1 MELMEDKE
9 TQKIF
14 EKAKDDSSSLYIF
27 CDSVSFITKHTKT
40 ITSPLKLLM
49 NFAIDAR
56 QLQRRVYSLTRRV
69 ATRQSRDDGDS
80 NRLIAT
86 KSLKP
91 SRAETEQ
98 AKRSARIDRDL
109 EKDSHRLRREIQ
121 ILAMGKD
128 ATALMKQMQANDE
141 NGYTQEDGIQLRPL
155 INQYLLS
162 TVRYAIDMAAATE
175 AGSTVNIGFEHHK
188 RILNSRKDVQLV
200 DGFNSEERQSL
211 WCCAKHLIRYYKFEG
226 AQL

>member
-1 MELMEDKE
+1 MEDKK

-14 EKAKDDSSSLYIF
+14 EKVQDDSSSLYIF
-27 CDSVSFITKHTKT
+27 CDSASFVTKNTKT
-40 ITSPLKLLM
+40 ITSPLKLLV
-49 NFAIDAR
+49 NFAIVAR
-56 QLQRRVYSLTRRV
+56 QLQHRVYFLIRV
-69 ATRQSRDDGDS
+69 AARQSRDVGDS

-86 KSLKP
+86 KSPKS

-121 ILAMGKD
+121 MLAMGKD
-128 ATALMKQMQANDE
+128 APTLMKQMQANDE
-141 NGYTQEDGIQLRPL
+141 NGYTQEDRIQLRPL

-162 TVRYAIDMAAATE
+162 TVRCAIDMAAATE
-175 AGSTVNIGFEHHK
+175 AGSRLNIEFEYHK
-188 RILNSRKDVQLV
+188 RILDSIPKDTKLI
-200 DGFNSEERQSL
+200 DGFNSEECQSL
-211 WCCAKHLIRYYKFEG
+211 WCCAKYLILNYKFDD